1 MILFKYVKCKKVFEE
16 FDDNWNFV
24 RGKIKWYI
32 YLFDFD
38 KVFYFKKE
46 MFFVCIL
53 YRCVY

>member
-16 FDDNWNFV
+16 FNDNWNFV
-24 RGKIKWYI
+24 RGIVKWYI

>member
-16 FDDNWNFV
+16 FNDNWNFV
-24 RGKIKWYI
+24 WGKIKWYI

>member
-1 MILFKYVKCKKVFEE
+1 MILFKYVKWKKVFEE
-16 FDDNWNFV
+16 FDDNWNLV
-24 RGKIKWYI
+24 RGKVKWYI